1 VASVDVV
8 GVYPVPEA
16 SEPVHLIELLVL
28 DSPGFDPAK
37 FVQPDLDEPE
47 ENWQVA
53 YDERALN
60 ESGDV
65 PITESFE
72 LSGSS
77 ELLKGDVHSLLCRE
91 VANTPGSATRACS
104 PRPHLATALALGAGR
119 QLSSRILYR
128 QVAWC
133 PRDGVRRG
141 RRVKTRSQRDQP

>member
-77 ELLKGDVHSLLCRE
+77 ELLKGDVRLVFFIAL
-91 VANTPGSATRACS
+91 
-104 PRPHLATALALGAGR
+104 PRPGPSTDDAVWHRGAT
-119 QLSSRILYR
+119 
-128 QVAWC
+128 
-133 PRDGVRRG
+133 
-141 RRVKTRSQRDQP
+141 